1 MPAPRKVGLRRL
13 RGLVKSCSTSFRG
26 GVQPSL
32 ISWRTAILFVNRAA
46 DHIDYS
52 HASIVHRSIRS
63 GWAKTAADAS
73 IDVIV
78 NAVTRPEIDEPT
90 VKVAEPRRGIIKA
103 DQAGEL
109 EEDLAL
115 DLQRKPR
122 LDLLAGWA
130 GAARGVDPFKSLL
143 GSDHPVLE
151 ACAKYFFELDGGK
164 KIRPTMVLLIS
175 RAVAAHAPAQGVN
188 GSRAFTS
195 TSESPT
201 PLPSQKRLAE
211 ITEMIHTA
219 SLFHDDVIDE
229 ADERRG
235 VPSINK
241 IYGNKMAILAGDF
254 LLARASVSLARLRN
268 IEVVELLSTVIEHLV
283 KGEVMQSRPQALLD
297 GSGTGEN
304 GQAALEYYLHKNFYK
319 TGSLMANSC
328 RAAVLLAGGG
338 DALQYQAFAYGRHV
352 GLAFQLVDDV
362 LDFEQTSE
370 TLGKPALNDLRHGLA
385 TAPVLLAARTFPDEV
400 GDMVKRKFA
409 SEGDVERALDL
420 VQRSDGLKKAKDLA
434 LVQAEQA
441 MEAALTMNP
450 SPARD
455 GLIKLASLVVNRTS

>member
-1 MPAPRKVGLRRL
+1 VVFVML
-13 RGLVKSCSTSFRG
+13 SFHSP
-26 GVQPSL
+26 VSVSYPCML
-32 ISWRTAILFVNRAA
+32 CIL
-46 DHIDYS
+46 
-52 HASIVHRSIRS
+52 
-63 GWAKTAADAS
+63 
-73 IDVIV
+73 
-78 NAVTRPEIDEPT
+78 
-90 VKVAEPRRGIIKA
+90 
-103 DQAGEL
+103 Q
-109 EEDLAL
+109 
-115 DLQRKPR
+115 
-122 LDLLAGWA
+122 
-130 GAARGVDPFKSLL
+130 SLL

-195 TSESPT
+195 TSESST

-283 KGEVMQSRPQALLD
+283 KGEVMQSRPQALVD

-338 DALQYQAFAYGRHV
+338 DALQNQAFAYGRHV

-370 TLGKPALNDLRHGLA
+370 TLGKPALNDLRQGLA

-409 SEGDVERALDL
+409 SEGDVERVREMAFF
-420 VQRSDGLKKAKDLA
+420 SI
-434 LVQAEQA
+434 A
-441 MEAALTMNP
+441 MT
-450 SPARD
+450 SPRPRYNSSYL
-455 GLIKLASLVVNRTS
+455 GTLL